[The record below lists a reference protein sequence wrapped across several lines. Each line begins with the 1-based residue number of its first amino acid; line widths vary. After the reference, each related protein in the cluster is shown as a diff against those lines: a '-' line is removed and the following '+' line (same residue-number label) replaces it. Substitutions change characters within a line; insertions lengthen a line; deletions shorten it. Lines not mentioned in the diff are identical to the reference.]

1 VPQAAATTEKGRTKA
16 KEGKAR
22 PKAKT
27 KARAARKPELR
38 RAKARL
44 AATGRTEV
52 SAPFPGRTEQKG
64 DVLPSSL
71 LFVLLVA
78 AASLALISVVL
89 AALPLGTLDR
99 LLAVDAHYRAE
110 QIASFVD
117 THRLDIAMVG
127 VTMLLGVATAAVL
140 QTLTG

>member
-1 VPQAAATTEKGRTKA
+1 
-16 KEGKAR
+16 
-22 PKAKT
+22 
-27 KARAARKPELR
+27 
-38 RAKARL
+38 
-44 AATGRTEV
+44 V